1 MNIDIIGYSAI
12 AISAIA
18 TIPQIKQI
26 VYTKQVRDINIFF
39 FILRAIS
46 SILFLIY
53 GLLKKE
59 YIMIGSTIMPI
70 FLEITVIILY
80 IKYRNIEIEPI

>member
-12 AISAIA
+12 FIAAIA

-26 VYTKQVRDINIFF
+26 VYTKQVRDINIIF
-39 FILRAIS
+39 FILRGIS

-53 GLLKKE
+53 GILKQE

-70 FLEITVIILY
+70 LLEITVIILY
-80 IKYRNIEIEPI
+80 IKYRNIEL